1 MEQQIKQ
8 FFNQT
13 ASDIFIGKNN
23 FSGITLIKRNHTYK
37 YMLGRTILPYEF
49 VLESEHNI
57 IEEINNN
64 FNKKYIKNAINTKI
78 DNITKEIKNSDNYQQ
93 LAIHLNI
100 MKNKYDD
107 CRYKELINEQQL
119 FYNKIAELKYK
130 IHELEILEKCIL
142 LF

>member
-8 FFNQT
+8 LFNQT

-23 FSGITLIKRNHTYK
+23 FSGITLIRRNNTYQ

-64 FNKKYIKNAINTKI
+64 FNKEYIKNTINAKI

-100 MKNKYDD
+100 MKNKYDN
-107 CRYKELINEQQL
+107 CRFKELINEQQL

-130 IHELEILEKCIL
+130 IHELEILEKCML

>member
-8 FFNQT
+8 LFNQT
-13 ASDIFIGKNN
+13 SSDFFIGKNN
-23 FSGITLIKRNHTYK
+23 LSGVTLIKRNHTYQ

-64 FNKKYIKNAINTKI
+64 FNKEYIKNTINTKI

>member
-8 FFNQT
+8 LFNQT

-23 FSGITLIKRNHTYK
+23 LSGITLIKRHNTYK

-64 FNKKYIKNAINTKI
+64 FNKEYIKNTINTKI